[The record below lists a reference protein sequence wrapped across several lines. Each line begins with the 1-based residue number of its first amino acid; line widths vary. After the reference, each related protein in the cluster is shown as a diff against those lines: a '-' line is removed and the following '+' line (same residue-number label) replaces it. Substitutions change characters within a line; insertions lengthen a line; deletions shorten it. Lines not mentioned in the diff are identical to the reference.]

1 LVVGRWSFAE
11 STRSITKNDY
21 CSFVNDKLWQDE
33 CGRYW
38 AMPRKKKIKRFQA
51 VTAVKELARE
61 RVGSP
66 PAEKI
71 VVEKKK
77 KPEKHKPT
85 LGKLLGD
92 AE

>member
-1 LVVGRWSFAE
+1 MQARMRPD
-11 STRSITKNDY
+11 RS
-21 CSFVNDKLWQDE
+21 
-33 CGRYW
+33 
-38 AMPRKKKIKRFQA
+38 MPRKKKVKRFRA

-71 VVEKKK
+71 VIEKKK

-85 LGKLLGD
+85 LNRLLD
-92 AE
+92 EAQ

>member
-1 LVVGRWSFAE
+1 
-11 STRSITKNDY
+11 
-21 CSFVNDKLWQDE
+21 
-33 CGRYW
+33 
-38 AMPRKKKIKRFQA
+38 MPRKKKIKRFRA

-61 RVGSP
+61 RVGTP
-66 PAEKI
+66 PAARI

-92 AE
+92 E